1 MHLLSRYACDKIN
14 VTNKLGV
21 LMKRNRY
28 MEYQATKE
36 EKLRKLYQV
45 IGFELKDEK
54 IALTALT
61 CSNFA
66 KEYNDCS
73 SDRIYEHD
81 GLAVVGDAILKAVL
95 SIAYFTPEITEG
107 DLTDIKKNI
116 ECNAV
121 LQELGNK
128 MDLPHI
134 LFSSNTDL
142 LGKKKIATAV
152 EAVIGAIY
160 FSHGF
165 DACKAFIEEKIIA
178 KKSE

>member
-1 MHLLSRYACDKIN
+1 MKQNRQIEYLSAK
-14 VTNKLGV
+14 K
-21 LMKRNRY
+21 
-28 MEYQATKE
+28 
-36 EKLRKLYQV
+36 EKLNKLYQV
-45 IGFELKDEK
+45 IGFQLNDEK

-73 SDRIYEHD
+73 EDKIYEHD

-121 LQELGNK
+121 LQELGYQ
-128 MDLPHI
+128 MDLPSI

-142 LGKKKIATAV
+142 QGKKKIATAV
-152 EAVIGAIY
+152 EAIIGAIY

-165 DACKAFIEEKIIA
+165 DACKSFIEDKIIA
-178 KKSE
+178 KKASDFNENRSI